1 MKKEIISF
9 DIKQSTKVISLVG
22 AFAATPFS
30 ILGFF
35 LFLAGLYSTNAELIV
50 IGIMYIAMPLIY
62 LIMGYVFMPFFLWI
76 YNKVAQ
82 KVGGIT
88 YTVKDKQSHP

>member
-9 DIKQSTKVISLVG
+9 DIKQSAKVISLVG
-22 AFAATPFS
+22 AFAAIPFS
-30 ILGFF
+30 VLGFF
-35 LFLAGLYSTNAELIV
+35 LFLVGLYSTNAELIV

-62 LIMGYVFMPFFLWI
+62 LIMGYIFMAFFLWI
-76 YNKVAQ
+76 YNRVAK

-88 YTVKDKQSHP
+88 YTVKDEHPHP